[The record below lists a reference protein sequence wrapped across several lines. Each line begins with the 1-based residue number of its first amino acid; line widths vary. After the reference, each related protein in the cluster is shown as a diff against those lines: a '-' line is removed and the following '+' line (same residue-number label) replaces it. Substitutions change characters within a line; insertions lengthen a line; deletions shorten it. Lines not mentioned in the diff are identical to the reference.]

1 MSAISNAK
9 WNLISQLAKLSS
21 QFINLFVLSRI
32 LAPSDYG
39 LMGMVYVVTNFG
51 LLLKDMGTTA
61 AIIQDKEITASKIEA
76 VFWFNIFV
84 GVFLFL
90 TVTLSSSLIATF
102 FSQPALKDFLIISAL
117 IFPIS
122 SLTAIHQALLEK
134 ESKFNI
140 VARIELISIL
150 IAVIVAV
157 WMALNGYGVYS
168 LVMQAILTVLLTSLQ
183 LLFSFK
189 WKPVFSFNYSE
200 FKKLFIFS
208 SNMTGFQIVT
218 YAFRNLDTIVIGKFF
233 GPATLGFYSIASKI
247 MLLPI
252 QNISW
257 IAARSLYPVMSKAQE
272 DNAYLKNLFLKT
284 LGFIAFFTAPT
295 MVGVFVLKEELINLI
310 LGSKWAPV
318 AEMLGYLAPVGF
330 FMSILGILTTVLMA
344 KGKANFLLL
353 TSSLAAV
360 IHFICFY
367 FGMRFAGINGLICGY
382 LVATLLSALLPL
394 SLVFKLLDIKPAEW
408 LIIVMRVIGI
418 ALFMGITVRI
428 ADQFLIKQTIHHQT
442 IILIVDTFVGVSTYF
457 LLVRLFM
464 KQKLEYLKKMIKRNP

>member
-61 AIIQDKEITASKIEA
+61 AIIQDKQITASKIEA

-84 GVFLFL
+84 GIFLFL
-90 TVTLSSSLIATF
+90 IVTLSSSFIAAF
-102 FSQPALKDFLIISAL
+102 FSQPALKEFLVISAL

-122 SLTAIHQALLEK
+122 SLTAVHQALLEK

-150 IAVIVAV
+150 VAVIVAV
-157 WMALNGYGVYS
+157 AMALNGYGVYS
-168 LVMQAILTVLLTSLQ
+168 LVIQAILTVLLTSLQ

-189 WKPVFSFNYSE
+189 WKPVFSFDYSE
-200 FKKLFIFS
+200 FKTLFIFS

-218 YAFRNLDTIVIGKFF
+218 YAFRNLDTVVIGKFF

-257 IAARSLYPVMSKAQE
+257 IAARSLYPVMSKSQE
-272 DNAYLKNLFLKT
+272 DNEYLKSLFLKT

-295 MVGVFVLKEELINLI
+295 MVGIFVLKEEFINLI
-310 LGSKWAPV
+310 LGSKWVPV

-367 FGMRFAGINGLICGY
+367 FGMRLAGINGLICGY
-382 LVATLLSALLPL
+382 LIATLLSALLPL

-408 LIIVMRVIGI
+408 LIIVMRIIAI
-418 ALFMGITVRI
+418 ALFMGIAIELVDQLLVRKVASNQVI
-428 ADQFLIKQTIHHQT
+428 VL
-442 IILIVDTFVGVSTYF
+442 LVDTLVGAIVYF
-457 LLVRLFM
+457 LLARLFI
-464 KQKLEYLKKMIKRNP
+464 KQKLEYLRKVIKKTP